1 MPLPIRPTARATPSV
16 YPPLTTP
23 CHALTVTRRYDPS
36 VPPAL
41 IHPPGGM
48 DAAGH
53 IALVEHQLA
62 QLGAAFALSVA
73 LGRLLVLPPI
83 VCGYD
88 KVTPRKQ
95 SLSPRLH
102 RCVASSTDPQPLSA
116 PLHMALTW
124 SLLRSLLRHGLVLT
138 TMGPSPGRPNGSC
151 LFGIAHSIMCS
162 SPTCLRRMS
171 TLATSRAQ
179 LLRPLHPVSTSIGMH
194 TPPPHP
200 VPSSLGATWQVR

>member
-1 MPLPIRPTARATPSV
+1 
-16 YPPLTTP
+16 
-23 CHALTVTRRYDPS
+23 
-36 VPPAL
+36 
-41 IHPPGGM
+41 M

-124 SLLRSLLRHGLVLT
+124 SLVSRDVAQADERLL
-138 TMGPSPGRPNGSC
+138 GR
-151 LFGIAHSIMCS
+151 LAHAH
-162 SPTCLRRMS
+162 
-171 TLATSRAQ
+171 LARARA
-179 LLRPLHPVSTSIGMH
+179 LP
-194 TPPPHP
+194 
-200 VPSSLGATWQVR
+200 